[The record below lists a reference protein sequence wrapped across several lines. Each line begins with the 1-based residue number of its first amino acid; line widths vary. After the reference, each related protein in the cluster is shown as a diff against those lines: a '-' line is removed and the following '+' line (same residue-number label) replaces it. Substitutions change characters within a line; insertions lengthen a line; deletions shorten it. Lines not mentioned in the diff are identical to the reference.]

1 MHKWLILAAL
11 TAYILLGVRL
21 TPFHGDESTLIYMG
35 RDTAYLLNGQ
45 PERLLYR
52 EPPLSPTE
60 QHLRLLNG
68 TLAKSA
74 YGLLNVLGGRTLDA
88 WNEQWEWGADW
99 AYNIQTNRLPDE
111 AILLAARWLSA
122 LALVVGLAAF
132 YACVRLLLAQV
143 HGLALLALALL
154 ALHPAVLLNGRRA
167 MMEGWMLAGMLL
179 VVWVGLRLARR
190 FSLSVALL
198 LGLFSGLALASKH
211 TAAVTLLGVFG
222 GLALARLRRLPA
234 LIAVGLLALMI
245 FYALN
250 PAWWGDPL
258 ARLSSV
264 LALRTELLTGQ
275 VSAFGGYVGLLDQVG
290 GFLRQG
296 LWPMPQYYEVSAW
309 AGFIGE
315 PIRAYEAATWT
326 GLRLA
331 GLDAGLFILAIVGVG
346 GLLRRWREPAARVAL
361 AWMGA
366 TLLFVLLLTPLE
378 WQRYYLPAYPVMI
391 LCAAYGLA
399 SLWPRIRPAQL
410 A

>member
-11 TAYILLGVRL
+11 TAYILIGVRL
-21 TPFHGDESTLIYMG
+21 APFHGDESTLIYMG
-35 RDTAYLLNGQ
+35 RDTFYLLEGQ
-45 PERLLYR
+45 LERVLYT
-52 EPPLSPTE
+52 EPPLSATE

-74 YGLLNVLGGRTLDA
+74 YGLLNVLGGRTLDD

-99 AYNIQTNRLPDE
+99 AYNLQTNRQPDE
-111 AILLAARWLSA
+111 AVLLSSRWLSA
-122 LALVVGLAAF
+122 LALVVALAAF
-132 YACVRLLLAQV
+132 YACARLLLPDA
-143 HGLALLALALL
+143 LLLLALALL

-179 VVWVGLRLARR
+179 VVWAGLRLARR
-190 FSLSVALL
+190 FSLANALL
-198 LGLFSGLALASKH
+198 LGLCGGLALASKH
-211 TAAVTLLGVFG
+211 TAALALMGVFG
-222 GLALARLRRLPA
+222 GLALAHPRRLPSLMGA
-234 LIAVGLLALMI
+234 GLLALLV
-245 FYALN
+245 FYVLN

-258 ARLSSV
+258 ARLFSV
-264 LALRTELLTGQ
+264 LGLRSELLAGQ
-275 VSAFGGYVGLLDQVG
+275 VNTFGGYANLWAQWG

-296 LWPMPQYYEVSAW
+296 AWPTPQYYEVNGWDA
-309 AGFIGE
+309 FIG
-315 PIRAYEAATWT
+315 PQIQAYEAALWA
-326 GLRLA
+326 GLRLP
-331 GLDAGLFILAIVGVG
+331 GLAYPLFLFGIVGGV
-346 GLLRRWREPAARVAL
+346 GLLRRWREPTVRVILGWA
-361 AWMGA
+361 GA